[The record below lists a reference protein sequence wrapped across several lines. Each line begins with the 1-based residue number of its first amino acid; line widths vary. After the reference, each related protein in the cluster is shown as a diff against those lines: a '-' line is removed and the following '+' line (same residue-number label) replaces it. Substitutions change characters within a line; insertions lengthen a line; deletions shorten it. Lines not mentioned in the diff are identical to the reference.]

1 VRRIGLLGIAT
12 LLVAAPAAAGQTPPA
27 PPAATAPVSGSVIM
41 DGSWEGAIQPRRGE
55 LPRQWLGLQVK
66 PGRTICFTLRCSRYA
81 LKLVG
86 SPVRDGAKAGRFE
99 VRDGDNPFGDAER
112 AEVQAAPTGRAGTL
126 RWYTWSTYLP
136 PTFRW
141 AGANN
146 ERDLILTQWAV
157 ARGSAPV
164 GIYVSKDL
172 LTLQVNEQA
181 NPKRFLAVHRP
192 WGTPIRPLIG
202 RWVDFAMLVR
212 WSASGS
218 GQIQL
223 WVDGVQQQMN
233 YPFGDPDP
241 NRHGGVGAYAF
252 AGRTL
257 VPGGGPTYVRQGIAR
272 SARLSG
278 RTVVMHDA
286 LKTYSTRTP
295 VPVPPTPPPAP
306 PAP

>member
-1 VRRIGLLGIAT
+1 
-12 LLVAAPAAAGQTPPA
+12 
-27 PPAATAPVSGSVIM
+27 
-41 DGSWEGAIQPRRGE
+41 

-86 SPVRDGAKAGRFE
+86 DPVRDGVRAGRFE

-112 AEVQAAPTGRAGTL
+112 AEVQAAPTGRPGTL

-157 ARGSAPV
+157 SRGSAPIA
-164 GIYVSKDL
+164 IYVSNDQ

-181 NPKRFLAVHRP
+181 NPKKFLEVHRP
-192 WGTPIRPLIG
+192 WGTPVRPLIG

-212 WSASGS
+212 WRTGGD

-233 YPFGDPDP
+233 YPFGDKDP
-241 NRHGGVGAYAF
+241 SRYGGVGAYAF
-252 AGRTL
+252 TGRTL
-257 VPGGGPTYVRQGIAR
+257 VPGGGPVYVRQGLAR
-272 SARLSG
+272 SKRLSG
-278 RTVVMHDA
+278 RTVVIHDA
-286 LKTYSTRTP
+286 LKTYATTTP
-295 VPVPPTPPPAP
+295 VPVPPPPPPPPPAP
-306 PAP
+306 